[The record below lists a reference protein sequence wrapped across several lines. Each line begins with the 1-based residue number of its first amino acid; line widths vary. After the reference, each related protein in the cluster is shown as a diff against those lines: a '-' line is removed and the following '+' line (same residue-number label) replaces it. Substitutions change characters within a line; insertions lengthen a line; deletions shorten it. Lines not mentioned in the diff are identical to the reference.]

1 MSPFTSSVESGED
14 VPIPSRPPILSQKK
28 FELFSDTRPPV
39 VINGIDPIV
48 RPDRYRFPEVVRLL
62 VDANVAVKLV
72 VEARVK
78 YPLVAVIPVV
88 EAKAA
93 LRFVVEARVK
103 YPLVAV
109 NPVVDANVA
118 VKLVVEARVKYPLVA
133 VNPVDDALAR
143 VV

>member
-1 MSPFTSSVESGED
+1 MD
-14 VPIPSRPPILSQKK
+14 ALIILA
-28 FELFSDTRPPV
+28 R
-39 VINGIDPIV
+39 
-48 RPDRYRFPEVVRLL
+48 
-62 VDANVAVKLV
+62 AAVKL
-72 VEARVK
+72 
-78 YPLVAVIPVV
+78 
-88 EAKAA
+88 
-93 LRFVVEARVK
+93 VVEARVK